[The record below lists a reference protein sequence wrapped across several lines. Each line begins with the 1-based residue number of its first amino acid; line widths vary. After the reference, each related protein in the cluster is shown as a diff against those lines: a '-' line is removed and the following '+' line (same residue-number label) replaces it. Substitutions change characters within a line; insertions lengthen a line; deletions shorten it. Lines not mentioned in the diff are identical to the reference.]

1 MVQIKTRTANK
12 IVNSKKDFLF
22 FDTDKHSFMIN
33 YILTNDFKRKKE
45 FNHFRVVSTIIKEL
59 EFITLK

>member
-1 MVQIKTRTANK
+1 MLQIKTSIVSK

-22 FDTDKHSFMIN
+22 YDMDENNKVTN

-45 FNHFRVVSTIIKEL
+45 FAAFRVISTLQKEN
-59 EFITLK
+59 EFITI

>member
-1 MVQIKTRTANK
+1 MIQIKTAIASK

-22 FDTDKHSFMIN
+22 YDIDENNKVTN

-45 FNHFRVVSTIIKEL
+45 FQAFRVISTVQKEN
-59 EFITLK
+59 EFITI

>member
-1 MVQIKTRTANK
+1 MIQIKTAIASK

-22 FDTDKHSFMIN
+22 YDIDENNKVTN

-45 FNHFRVVSTIIKEL
+45 FQEFRVVSTVQKEN
-59 EFITLK
+59 EFITI

>member
-1 MVQIKTRTANK
+1 MIKIKTSIVSK

-22 FDTDKHSFMIN
+22 YDIDQNNKVTN

-45 FNHFRVVSTIIKEL
+45 FQAFRVISTVQKEN
-59 EFITLK
+59 EFITI

>member
-1 MVQIKTRTANK
+1 MIQIKTSIVSK

-22 FDTDKHSFMIN
+22 YDIDENNKVTN

-45 FNHFRVVSTIIKEL
+45 FQAFRVISTVQKEN
-59 EFITLK
+59 EFITI